1 MLPAYRKRA
10 KRRLIGA
17 PKFYYFDIGIVA
29 HLTQRGKIRS
39 GSELFGR
46 AFEHLIFMELTAHS
60 SYSEANCP
68 IAYWKTASGFEVD
81 FVLGD
86 HEIAIEI
93 KGTDMVINK
102 HMKGIRAFKEEY
114 HARSYIV
121 VSLDNNPRRTKD
133 GIEILPW
140 HVFLDRLWA
149 NEIINT

>member
-1 MLPAYRKRA
+1 MLPAFRKRA

-17 PKFYYFDIGIVA
+17 PKFFFFDIGIVA
-29 HLTQRGKIRS
+29 HLTRRGKIEP

-46 AFEHLIFMELTAHS
+46 AFEHLIYMELKAYS
-60 SYSEANCP
+60 GYSEINYP

-81 FVLGD
+81 FVLAD
-86 HEIAIEI
+86 HEFAIEV
-93 KGTDMVINK
+93 KGTDMVTNK

-114 HARSYIV
+114 QSRNYIV
-121 VSLDNNPRRTKD
+121 VSMDINPRKTED

-140 HVFLDRLWA
+140 QLFLDRLWG